1 MNQIKV
7 LSDNLINKIAAGEVL
22 ERPSSAVK
30 ELVENS
36 IDASATK
43 IKVNVRNGGKTEI
56 RVSDNGHGLSK
67 KDLELALKRHATSK
81 LSIEN
86 FSNIKTLGFRGEALP
101 SIASVSEMTIQSNDK
116 YDQDG
121 IMIEISSGNLKKIRP
136 VNQSKGTQVSVK
148 NLFFYTPARL
158 KFLKSENYES
168 LLIKRTIQKLAL
180 SYHRIEF
187 SLLMNG
193 KEIIKTNPIH
203 KESYFQSLENRV
215 SEVLGKEFVE
225 NTLKLDETVDNF
237 RLRGLIGLPTF
248 NHSNNN
254 NQFVYVNGR
263 VINDKSI
270 NVIFRLAY
278 RDLISFDRYPQLIL
292 FIECPPSEVDINVHP
307 AKSEVRFQSI
317 NHLRSLI
324 IRTFNETFSKSGLR
338 TNTLNTRKAVS
349 KINSNF
355 SYQKELTLKEKSY
368 NQGYFQNPESK
379 FFLKKSSE
387 EDKIYP
393 LGFAR
398 SQFHNTYVISE
409 TKTGIIIVD
418 QHAAHERIV
427 YEKLKKD
434 YYNKDVKTQILLIP
448 VIIDLEKIILD
459 NLKGLYK
466 ISSRYGLEMDQF
478 GNSSVIVREIPYILT
493 DCDVKKLAL
502 DVIDELIENKNT
514 KRIEKQIDSI
524 CSRMS
529 CHGSIRAGREL
540 QVDEMNDLL
549 RKIEETPF
557 SAQCNHGRPTYVELK
572 LKDIE
577 KLFGR
582 K

>member
-1 MNQIKV
+1 M
-7 LSDNLINKIAAGEVL
+7 
-22 ERPSSAVK
+22 
-30 ELVENS
+30 
-36 IDASATK
+36 
-43 IKVNVRNGGKTEI
+43 
-56 RVSDNGHGLSK
+56 
-67 KDLELALKRHATSK
+67 
-81 LSIEN
+81 
-86 FSNIKTLGFRGEALP
+86 
-101 SIASVSEMTIQSNDK
+101 
-116 YDQDG
+116 
-121 IMIEISSGNLKKIRP
+121 
-136 VNQSKGTQVSVK
+136 
-148 NLFFYTPARL
+148 
-158 KFLKSENYES
+158 
-168 LLIKRTIQKLAL
+168 
-180 SYHRIEF
+180 
-187 SLLMNG
+187 
-193 KEIIKTNPIH
+193 
-203 KESYFQSLENRV
+203 
-215 SEVLGKEFVE
+215 
-225 NTLKLDETVDNF
+225 
-237 RLRGLIGLPTF
+237 
-248 NHSNNN
+248 
-254 NQFVYVNGR
+254 
-263 VINDKSI
+263 
-270 NVIFRLAY
+270 
-278 RDLISFDRYPQLIL
+278 
-292 FIECPPSEVDINVHP
+292 
-307 AKSEVRFQSI
+307 
-317 NHLRSLI
+317 
-324 IRTFNETFSKSGLR
+324 
-338 TNTLNTRKAVS
+338 
-349 KINSNF
+349 
-355 SYQKELTLKEKSY
+355 
-368 NQGYFQNPESK
+368 
-379 FFLKKSSE
+379 
-387 EDKIYP
+387 
-393 LGFAR
+393 GFAR

-502 DVIDELIENKNT
+502 DVIDELIENKNA